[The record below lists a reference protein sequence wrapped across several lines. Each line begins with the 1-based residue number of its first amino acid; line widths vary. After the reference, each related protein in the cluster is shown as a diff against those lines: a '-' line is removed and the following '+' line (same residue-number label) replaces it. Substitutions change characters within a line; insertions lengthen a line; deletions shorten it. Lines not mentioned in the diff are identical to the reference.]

1 MAVIKTEQEYRRCL
15 EQIQQHEAL
24 LKEQRKELQKMGL
37 SEEQIEQGLGPA
49 RYFQERMQREVAE
62 YEKHKSGQFDMSC
75 NLDNIGRQ
83 LIAFRIYKGLSQAE
97 LAKRL
102 GVSPPQVSRDER
114 NEYGGAS
121 MEKVKQVLKAL
132 EMDVL
137 IVPSDWKRV
146 SGAD

>member
-1 MAVIKTEQEYRRCL
+1 MRVVIKTEQEYKRSL
-15 EQIQQHEAL
+15 ERIREQEQL
-24 LKEQRKELQKMGL
+24 LEEQRQELERIGL
-37 SEEQIEQGLGPA
+37 NEEQIERGLAPS
-49 RYFQERMQREVAE
+49 RYFGERLKQEVEE
-62 YEKHKSGQFDMSC
+62 YERHKAGDFDMTC
-75 NLDNIGRQ
+75 TFDNIGRK

-137 IVPSDWKRV
+137 IVPSDYERAL
-146 SGAD
+146 G